1 MDRVMSRFALI
12 WLSTDPAHI
21 RLMRRTGKILDLP
34 VRGLVKA
41 VRWLGRKTDAT
52 GDSPP
57 DPDAADRLAEDL
69 VQAANRLHRHT
80 LEERLAL
87 TVSPVDP
94 LARSL
99 QTAAEVPSAPGTP
112 LEPRAAY
119 LEPTGDGARWQA
131 IVPAHP
137 AAAPLQAGIRT
148 VNWKAVLDQILSQR
162 GVLTSVSTDIDRELT
177 DLVSVFRAK
186 MGFWEQTRQT
196 FSAFLNVL
204 PATVAVTYILSTGD
218 PVGAAGIKV
227 KLTGLFGLHDLYA
240 LVALPATTGLK
251 QADLKQLERLIGP
264 IAKTWLQ
271 SKLQAVERLFE
282 DHVSGAVTAALKETL
297 DSADRL
303 LADIDTGIDACE
315 RAMAQI

>member
-1 MDRVMSRFALI
+1 VPNEPSQP
-12 WLSTDPAHI
+12 PA
-21 RLMRRTGKILDLP
+21 
-34 VRGLVKA
+34 
-41 VRWLGRKTDAT
+41 
-52 GDSPP
+52 
-57 DPDAADRLAEDL
+57 
-69 VQAANRLHRHT
+69 
-80 LEERLAL
+80 
-87 TVSPVDP
+87 
-94 LARSL
+94 AR
-99 QTAAEVPSAPGTP
+99 
-112 LEPRAAY
+112 LEPS
-119 LEPTGDGARWQA
+119 GDDARLRVV
-131 IVPAHP
+131 VPAHP
-137 AAAPLQAGIRT
+137 AAAPIQAAIRSADWKT
-148 VNWKAVLDQILSQR
+148 VLEQILSQR

-196 FSAFLNVL
+196 FSALLNVL

-264 IAKTWLQ
+264 IAKTWLE
-271 SKLQAVERLFE
+271 SKLQAVESLFE
-282 DHVSGAVTAALKETL
+282 DHISGAVTDALQQTL

-303 LADIDTGIDACE
+303 LADIDAGIDGCG